1 MYDNHQIF
9 CWVPHDSMVIAGGL
23 WRFWETFLEHWYIHF
38 VDISFVEL
46 RGRRVRWLWFE
57 NWMDLSFI
65 HLYFHS
71 TFFIYDLFLL
81 FSITAPMA
89 RFVISRIVALNPPAD
104 TFWPGLTSDGVI
116 AFALAA
122 TVGPLL
128 FVLFAAS
135 LLSLWALLL
144 AWRVVGTV

>member
-1 MYDNHQIF
+1 
-9 CWVPHDSMVIAGGL
+9 
-23 WRFWETFLEHWYIHF
+23 
-38 VDISFVEL
+38 
-46 RGRRVRWLWFE
+46 
-57 NWMDLSFI
+57 MDLSFI

-104 TFWPGLTSDGVI
+104 TSCPGLTSDGVI